1 MNANMLL
8 AEIKL
13 KGLSMSEFLAA
24 IKMHKETWSKKIRGL
39 TEFHRDEIQNI
50 IQTLKLTDEQIV
62 LIFFTEK
69 FCKRN
74 KRTVIKR

>member
-13 KGLSMSEFLAA
+13 KGYTMNKFLSEIRMP
-24 IKMHKETWSKKIRGL
+24 KGTWSKKIRGI

-50 IQTLKLTDEQIV
+50 IAV
-62 LIFFTEK
+62 LNLDDDKVIRIFF
-69 FCKRN
+69 N
-74 KRTVIKR
+74 

>member
-24 IKMHKETWSKKIRGL
+24 IKMHKGTWSKKIRGL

-50 IQTLKLTDEQIV
+50 IKTLKLTDEQIV
-62 LIFFTEK
+62 SIFLNEK
-69 FCKRN
+69 
-74 KRTVIKR
+74 VS